1 MKVKFT
7 NPLNK
12 KEVLFGTIVEFLR
25 HLELF
30 VIQGDKGGRYMI
42 NPNSDYNF
50 RFIPNEEADR
60 RYAISLNAIA
70 DELDALEKKAK
81 KSC

>member
-1 MKVKFT
+1 MRVKFT

-50 RFIPNEEADR
+50 RFVPNEEADR
-60 RYAISLNAIA
+60 RYAIA
-70 DELDALEKKAK
+70 LDVVAEEVERLDKIVNK
-81 KSC
+81 

>member
-7 NPLNK
+7 EPVIKL
-12 KEVLFGTIVEFLR
+12 VVFGTIVEMSNNHFL
-25 HLELF
+25 
-30 VIQGDKGGRYMI
+30 VQGEKGGRYII

-50 RFIPNEEADR
+50 GFIPNEEADR
-60 RYAISLNAIA
+60 KYAERLDRHVA
-70 DELDALEKKAK
+70 ELDALEKKSK